1 MAEAGNPVTI
11 HAVKENEMATG
22 AAKESQLGGLHS
34 MLTRVFQKVL
44 DKYERDLDRIE
55 AMSSEELGEEMADML
70 NEPNPAMLSAIAK
83 FLKDNDIGMDSEA
96 VDELNATQRRLADR
110 REARK
115 RAGINLSVV
124 PAVGEH

>member
-1 MAEAGNPVTI
+1 
-11 HAVKENEMATG
+11 MATG

-55 AMSSEELGEEMADML
+55 EMSADELGEEMADML
-70 NEPNPAMLSAIAK
+70 SEPNPAMLSAIAK